1 MKLVTPSAISTIH
14 MGNMA
19 LKTDWNKLYEG
30 GWFIIKKLRVYLD
43 TSVISHLQQE
53 DVPEKMHE
61 TLELWEQFKER
72 KDVEVIIS
80 TLVFTELYKCNEQ
93 KLAFLLGKLAQL
105 DYNEVP
111 ITDSVRELTNFY
123 LKNGVLRKKSA
134 DDLTHIAAATLND
147 CRYIISWN
155 FKHFVNPKTINAVN
169 AINLTLN
176 LPQIGIFSPNMM
188 LGGF

>member
-1 MKLVTPSAISTIH
+1 
-14 MGNMA
+14 
-19 LKTDWNKLYEG
+19 
-30 GWFIIKKLRVYLD
+30 LRRLNIYLD

-53 DVPEKMHE
+53 DVPEKMCE
-61 TLELWEQFKER
+61 TLELWEQFRER
-72 KDVEVIIS
+72 KDVQIMIS
-80 TLVFTELYKCNEQ
+80 TLVFTELYKCNKQ
-93 KLAFLLGKLAQL
+93 KLSFLLNKLAQL
-105 DYNEVP
+105 DYKEIP
-111 ITDSVRELTNFY
+111 ITDSVRELANFY
-123 LKNGVLRKKSA
+123 LDNNVLRKKSI

-176 LPQIGIFSPNMM
+176 LPQIGIFSPTMM